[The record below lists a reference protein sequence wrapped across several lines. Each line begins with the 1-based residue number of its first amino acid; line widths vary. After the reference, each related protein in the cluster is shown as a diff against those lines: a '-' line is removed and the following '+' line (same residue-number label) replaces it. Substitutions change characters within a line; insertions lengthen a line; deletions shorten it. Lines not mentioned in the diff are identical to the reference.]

1 MNLLLCGHNKT
12 HYSTAYTLLNT
23 AFYYALFE
31 KKAYLFLLIAT
42 NRLIQMDFCCN
53 NDIFVHVATSG
64 IRKKLCKY
72 SDY

>member
-31 KKAYLFLLIAT
+31 KRPTYFCSSLPTDLFKWISAVT
-42 NRLIQMDFCCN
+42 M
-53 NDIFVHVATSG
+53 IFLYTWLQAESV
-64 IRKKLCKY
+64 KKLCKY